1 MKRTSLFLV
10 FLSLLATNLAA
21 QFAFEEKAKVT
32 MVADRTAYDPGATVR
47 AAAVMKLDKK
57 WHANAN
63 PPTLEYLIATELTL
77 ELPAGAAGPAVTYP
91 AGEMMSF
98 VFAPEPISVYEG
110 TVFLQAEFTLPDDA
124 QPGTLKIPAAVR
136 YQACDDKQCV
146 APVSTEATLELR
158 VGSGGQASAHPAFGD
173 GDGGG
178 GTGDSGPAAHVST
191 TSAAAP
197 RSLIALLLTA
207 VLGGLILNAM
217 PCVLPV
223 LSLKVFGMIQSAE
236 HGRRHV
242 VTASL
247 ATAAGILASFWALA
261 AVAVAAKSAGAAVGW
276 GIQFQQPGFVA
287 FLMVVVVL
295 FSLNLWGVFEIPL
308 PQALSRVGGPQ
319 GDGVAGHFASGLFAT
334 LMATPCSAPFLGTA
348 VGFALGRP
356 ASTIF
361 LVFTAVGVGLALP
374 YLVLA
379 AVPGSARFLPK
390 PGTWMVTLRG
400 VLGFILAGSAVWL
413 FFVLAGQVGAVGV
426 AKVQLTVLVLALLTW
441 LTARFAAG
449 SLGRKVL
456 TFATLA
462 AATATVLVAINAK
475 SVTGGGATASARHE
489 WIAFDE
495 REAERLAADGS
506 LVFVDVTADWCLTCK
521 TNEHLV
527 LETDEIDQAFDR
539 HQVVTMKADW
549 TNRDDVITDY
559 LGRFGRSSIPFYVL
573 YRPGNAPHVF
583 GELLTKQRVLDALA
597 ESTSVAAQR

>member
-1 MKRTSLFLV
+1 MTMKRTSLFLV
-10 FLSLLATNLAA
+10 FLSLAAANLAA
-21 QFAFEEKAKVT
+21 QFVFEEKAKVK
-32 MVADRTAYDPGATVR
+32 MVANQTAYDPGATVR
-47 AAAVMKLDKK
+47 AAAVMTLDKK

-77 ELPAGAAGPAVTYP
+77 ELPAGATGPTVTYP
-91 AGEMMSF
+91 PGEMMSF

-110 TVFLQAEFTLPDDA
+110 TVFLHAEFTLPANA
-124 QPGTLKIPAAVR
+124 QPGDLTIPAAVR

-158 VGSGGQASAHPAFGD
+158 IGSGGQATAHPAFGGGEG
-173 GDGGG
+173 GDR
-178 GTGDSGPAAHVST
+178 PATHAN
-191 TSAAAP
+191 AAAPTAP

-223 LSLKVFGMIQSAE
+223 LSLKVFGMMQSAE
-236 HGRRHV
+236 HGRGHV

-247 ATAAGILASFWALA
+247 ATTAGILASFWALA

-287 FLMVVVVL
+287 FLTVVVVL

-361 LVFTAVGVGLALP
+361 LVFTAVGIGLALP
-374 YLVLA
+374 YLMLA
-379 AVPGSARFLPK
+379 AFPGSARFLPK

-400 VLGFILAGSAVWL
+400 VLGFLLAGSAVWL

-426 AKVQLTVLVLALLTW
+426 AMVQLTVLVLALLTW

-456 TFATLA
+456 TCATLA
-462 AATATVLVAINAK
+462 AAAATVLVAINAQP
-475 SVTGGGATASARHE
+475 VTGGGATATARHE

-495 REAERLAADGS
+495 HEAERLAAAGS

-549 TNRDDVITDY
+549 TNRNDVITDY
-559 LGRFGRSSIPFYVL
+559 LGRFNRSSIPFYVL
-573 YRPGNAPHVF
+573 YRPGSEPHVF
-583 GELLTKQRVLDALA
+583 GELLTKQRVLDALT
-597 ESTSVAAQR
+597 ESSAIAARQ